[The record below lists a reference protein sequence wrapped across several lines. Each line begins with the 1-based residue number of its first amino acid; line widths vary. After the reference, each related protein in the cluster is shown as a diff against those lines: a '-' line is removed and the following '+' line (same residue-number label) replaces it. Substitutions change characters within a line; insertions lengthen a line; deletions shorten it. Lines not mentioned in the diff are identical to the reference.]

1 MVSPVSNRD
10 RSAGSGLSST
20 RVKKPKPFSGFVVV
34 IVAFRL
40 PEDPLE
46 RAGIDRP
53 AGHHESPAQCPGSAG
68 SPQGLSDPLPW
79 ADVQEAAEVIDE
91 EGLGLARKHST
102 PGAQVARRGLA
113 FTLTD
118 QGKDQGQTK
127 RTTTL
132 RVA

>member
-34 IVAFRL
+34 IVACRL

-68 SPQGLSDPLPW
+68 SPQGLSDPLPRV
-79 ADVQEAAEVIDE
+79 DGQETA
-91 EGLGLARKHST
+91 GLSTRRAWVLPKRTAPPARCCA
-102 PGAQVARRGLA
+102 PGAGLYP
-113 FTLTD
+113 
-118 QGKDQGQTK
+118 
-127 RTTTL
+127 
-132 RVA
+132 